1 MKSFNGKKVLKSF
14 IVPTFLAV
22 TVLFSCAQTPAVTQ
36 KETLSYYQKANELFA
51 KGKYGDAVQY
61 YQKAEKGLP
70 FLSPQ
75 QIALMKYRLG
85 VAYFKEKKYADAILA
100 LEDFI
105 DNYPGSAYIQQAYLY
120 LIKAYLK
127 IAPDAWRDPSYTE
140 KAIKLAEEFLQKFP
154 DSPYRAQV
162 YQLLIQA
169 RKKLAKHYYLIAKFY
184 EDYGYYYPAAVRFEY
199 LLVTYP
205 QYIDKRDVLFHY
217 IKNLYLTPLYA
228 KKKIAYWNKKAREL
242 KEKIK
247 RGEVVDKKA
256 AEKRVEYY
264 KQQAQRWENIS
275 KEAVKAADENL
286 ALYKRDYGEDNNYKL
301 LLKIKKGE
309 WTQSWIEKIL

>member
-1 MKSFNGKKVLKSF
+1 MVFNRKIRLKSL
-14 IVPTFLAV
+14 IAPTFLAA
-22 TVLFSCAQTPAVTQ
+22 TVLFSCGQTPEVTQ
-36 KETLSYYQKANELFA
+36 KGTLSYYQKANELFA
-51 KGKYGDAVQY
+51 KGKYDDAIQH
-61 YQKAEKGLP
+61 YQKAEKGLA

-75 QIALMKYRLG
+75 QIALLKYRLG
-85 VAYFKEKKYADAILA
+85 VAYFKEKEYADAILA

-127 IAPDAWRDPSYTE
+127 IAPDAWRDPFYTE

-154 DSPYRAQV
+154 DSPYRTQV

-228 KKKIAYWNKKAREL
+228 KKKIAYWNEKAREL

-264 KQQAQRWENIS
+264 EQQAQRWENIS

-286 ALYKRDYGEDNNYKL
+286 TLYKRDYGEDNNYKL